1 MGSRRTI
8 GVGGAFV
15 LSWLASAAGCAS
27 APSEP
32 SALPP
37 GKLAPAM
44 LGCDLASRPFRQ
56 TSPGPC
62 GTSDWQFV
70 LQPDGAWRAT
80 EAGCASASGV
90 ARYDGATVTLDFQ
103 YAGGTG
109 RYTWPL
115 DEHCRGEPGRV
126 TWFSGP
132 LTGKIVASTLAS
144 AN

>member
-1 MGSRRTI
+1 MVSRRA
-8 GVGGAFV
+8 VGIRGAALM
-15 LSWLASAAGCAS
+15 LSLAATAAGCATG
-27 APSEP
+27 PSTP
-32 SALPP
+32 PP
-37 GKLAPAM
+37 GSLPPAM
-44 LGCDLASRPFRQ
+44 LGCDLASRSFHQ

-62 GTSDWQFV
+62 GTSDWRFI

-80 EAGCASASGV
+80 EAGCANATGV

-103 YAGGTG
+103 YGGGTG